1 MIDYIQLFKDRNLFN
16 QCTNEIELN
25 NLLNKKKI
33 IFYIGFDATAD
44 ALHAGSLVQLRAI
57 KTLIKHGHQAI
68 VLLGGGTTK
77 IGDPSGKDA
86 SRQILTYETIQ
97 KNIENFKRIF
107 EHYFRDFKENIKF
120 INNDQWLDK
129 LNYIELLRDLGSQ
142 VSINRMLTF
151 ESVKERLKREQS
163 LSFLE
168 FNYMILQSYDFL
180 HLNKHENCELQIG
193 GSDQWG
199 NIVLGM
205 EIISKINKKDAFG
218 LTTPLLTTSTGKK
231 MGKTEQGAVWIDQN
245 KYSSY
250 DFYQYWRNVDDN
262 DVEKLLLIFSD
273 LDKEEIKI
281 LIKED
286 INNAKK
292 KLAYLVTTDCHSE
305 SSAQEAEEKARS
317 IFENNSFDNI
327 DEINFKIDSKLI
339 DTLTSNSTVSSKSE
353 AKRLIEGGGIKIDDD
368 QINDINLTIDKS
380 YNGKILKIGK
390 KNILKLSLSN
400 QYIFYSI
407 INKI

>member
-107 EHYFRDFKENIKF
+107 EHYFRDFNENIKF

-317 IFENNSFDNI
+317 IFENNSYDNI

-380 YNGKILKIGK
+380 YNEKILKIGK
-390 KNILKLSLSN
+390 KK
-400 QYIFYSI
+400 YFKI
-407 INKI
+407 IVK

>member
-77 IGDPSGKDA
+77 IGDPSGKDT

-180 HLNKHENCELQIG
+180 HLNKNENCELQIG

-292 KLAYLVTTDCHSE
+292 KLAYFVTTDCHSE

-317 IFENNSFDNI
+317 IFENNSYDNI

-380 YNGKILKIGK
+380 YNEKILKIGK
-390 KNILKLSLSN
+390 KK
-400 QYIFYSI
+400 YFKI
-407 INKI
+407 IVK

>member
-245 KYSSY
+245 KYNSY

-281 LIKED
+281 LIKKD

-317 IFENNSFDNI
+317 IFENNSYDNI

-353 AKRLIEGGGIKIDDD
+353 AKRLIEGGGMKIDDD

-380 YNGKILKIGK
+380 YNEKILKIGK
-390 KNILKLSLSN
+390 KK
-400 QYIFYSI
+400 YFKI
-407 INKI
+407 IVK

>member
-317 IFENNSFDNI
+317 IFENNSYDNI

-353 AKRLIEGGGIKIDDD
+353 AKRLIEGGGMKIDDD

-390 KNILKLSLSN
+390 KK
-400 QYIFYSI
+400 YFKI
-407 INKI
+407 IVK

>member
-57 KTLIKHGHQAI
+57 KTLIKYGHQAI

-77 IGDPSGKDA
+77 IGDPSGKDT

-180 HLNKHENCELQIG
+180 HLNKNENCELQIG

-273 LDKEEIKI
+273 LDKEEIKM

-305 SSAQEAEEKARS
+305 NSAQEAEEKARS
-317 IFENNSFDNI
+317 IFENNSYDNI

-339 DTLTSNSTVSSKSE
+339 DTLTSNNTVSSKSE

-380 YNGKILKIGK
+380 YNEKILKIGK
-390 KNILKLSLSN
+390 KKYLK
-400 QYIFYSI
+400 I
-407 INKI
+407 IVK

>member
-86 SRQILTYETIQ
+86 SRQILTYKTIQ

-273 LDKEEIKI
+273 LDKQEIKI

-292 KLAYLVTTDCHSE
+292 KLAYFVTTDCHSE

-317 IFENNSFDNI
+317 IFENNSYDNI

-380 YNGKILKIGK
+380 YNEKILKIGK
-390 KNILKLSLSN
+390 KK
-400 QYIFYSI
+400 YFKI
-407 INKI
+407 IVK

>member
-317 IFENNSFDNI
+317 IFENNSYDNI

-339 DTLTSNSTVSSKSE
+339 DSLTSNSTVSSKSE

-380 YNGKILKIGK
+380 YNEKILKIGK
-390 KNILKLSLSN
+390 KK
-400 QYIFYSI
+400 YFKI
-407 INKI
+407 IVK

>member
-1 MIDYIQLFKDRNLFN
+1 MVDYIQLFKDRHLFN
-16 QCTNEIELN
+16 QCTNESDLN

-33 IFYIGFDATAD
+33 VFYIGFDATAD

-57 KTLIKHGHQAI
+57 KTLVKHGHKAI

-77 IGDPSGKDA
+77 IGDPSGKDT
-86 SRQILTYETIQ
+86 SRKILTYKEIQ
-97 KNIENFKRIF
+97 TNIDNFKKIF
-107 EHYFRDFKENIKF
+107 EHYFRDYKKNITF
-120 INNDQWLDK
+120 INNDEWLSQ
-129 LNYIELLRDLGSQ
+129 LNYIELLRDLGSF

-180 HLNKHENCELQIG
+180 HLNKKYECDLQIG

-205 EIISKINKKDAFG
+205 EIISKINKKNAFG
-218 LTTPLLTTSTGKK
+218 LTTPLLTTSSVKK

-245 KYSSY
+245 KFSSY

-273 LDKEEIKI
+273 LDKEEIKKKV
-281 LIKED
+281 LED
-286 INNAKK
+286 INKAKK
-292 KLAYLVTTDCHSE
+292 NLAYLVTTDCHSE
-305 SSAQEAEEKARS
+305 ESAKQAEEKAIS
-317 IFENNSFDNI
+317 IFEKNMSDNI
-327 DEINFKIDSKLI
+327 DEIDFDIKSQIKIFEAITSKNL
-339 DTLTSNSTVSSKSE
+339 VSSKSE
-353 AKRLIEGGGIKIDDD
+353 AKRLIEGGGIKLGDD
-368 QINDINLTIDKS
+368 QIKDINHTITQKD
-380 YNGKILKIGK
+380 NGKILKIGK
-390 KNILKLSLSN
+390 KKLFKLKFN
-400 QYIFYSI
+400 
-407 INKI
+407 

>member
-57 KTLIKHGHQAI
+57 KKLIKHGHQAI

-77 IGDPSGKDA
+77 IGDPSGKDT

-97 KNIENFKRIF
+97 KNIKNFKRIF

-180 HLNKHENCELQIG
+180 HLNKNENCELQIG

-205 EIISKINKKDAFG
+205 EIISKINKKDTFG

-273 LDKEEIKI
+273 LDKEEIKM

-305 SSAQEAEEKARS
+305 NSAQEAEEKARS
-317 IFENNSFDNI
+317 IFENNSYDNI
-327 DEINFKIDSKLI
+327 DEINFKIESKLI
-339 DTLTSNSTVSSKSE
+339 DTLTSNSMVSSKSE
-353 AKRLIEGGGIKIDDD
+353 AKRLIEGGGLKIDDD
-368 QINDINLTIDKS
+368 QINNINLTIDKS
-380 YNGKILKIGK
+380 YNEKILKIGK
-390 KNILKLSLSN
+390 KK
-400 QYIFYSI
+400 YFKI
-407 INKI
+407 IVK

>member
-151 ESVKERLKREQS
+151 ESVKDRLKREQS

-305 SSAQEAEEKARS
+305 NSAQEAEEKARS
-317 IFENNSFDNI
+317 IFENNSYDNI

-339 DTLTSNSTVSSKSE
+339 DTLTSNSLVSSKSE

-390 KNILKLSLSN
+390 KK
-400 QYIFYSI
+400 YFKI
-407 INKI
+407 IVK

>member
-281 LIKED
+281 LIKKD

-317 IFENNSFDNI
+317 IFENNSYDNI

-353 AKRLIEGGGIKIDDD
+353 AKRLIEGGGMKIDDD

-380 YNGKILKIGK
+380 YNEKILKIGK
-390 KNILKLSLSN
+390 KK
-400 QYIFYSI
+400 YFKI
-407 INKI
+407 IVK

>member
-1 MIDYIQLFKDRNLFN
+1 MVDYIQLFKDRHLFN

-44 ALHAGSLVQLRAI
+44 ALHVGSLVQLRAI

-86 SRQILTYETIQ
+86 SRQILSYEAIE

-107 EHYFRDFKENIKF
+107 EHYFRDYKESIKF
-120 INNDQWLDK
+120 INNDQWLDE
-129 LNYIELLRDLGSQ
+129 LNYIELLRDVGSH

-180 HLNKHENCELQIG
+180 YLNKNENCELQIG

-273 LDKEEIKI
+273 LNKSEIKSI
-281 LIKED
+281 ISEN
-286 INNAKK
+286 INEAKK
-292 KLAYLVTTDCHSE
+292 KLAFLVTSDCHSQV
-305 SSAQEAEEKARS
+305 SAEEAEKKAIS
-317 IFENNSFDNI
+317 IFENNSDENL
-327 DEINFKIDSKLI
+327 DEIVFDKNEDIKII
-339 DTLTSNSTVSSKSE
+339 DALTRQNLVNSKSE
-353 AKRLIEGGGIKIDDD
+353 AKRYIEGGAIKLND
-368 QINDINLTIDKS
+368 QVINDFNTFLNIKNNDQVLR
-380 YNGKILKIGK
+380 IGK
-390 KNILKLSLSN
+390 KKLFKLKFN
-400 QYIFYSI
+400 
-407 INKI
+407 

>member
-107 EHYFRDFKENIKF
+107 EHYFRDFNENIKF

-317 IFENNSFDNI
+317 IFENNSYDNI

-339 DTLTSNSTVSSKSE
+339 DTLTSNNTVSSKSE

-368 QINDINLTIDKS
+368 QINDINLTINKS
-380 YNGKILKIGK
+380 YNEKILKIGK
-390 KNILKLSLSN
+390 KK
-400 QYIFYSI
+400 YFKI
-407 INKI
+407 IVK

>member
-245 KYSSY
+245 KYGSY

-353 AKRLIEGGGIKIDDD
+353 AKRLIEGGGIKIDED

-380 YNGKILKIGK
+380 YNEKILKIGK
-390 KNILKLSLSN
+390 KK
-400 QYIFYSI
+400 YFKI
-407 INKI
+407 IVK

>member
-292 KLAYLVTTDCHSE
+292 KLAYFVTTDCHSE
-305 SSAQEAEEKARS
+305 SSAQEAEKKARS
-317 IFENNSFDNI
+317 IFENNSYDNI

-339 DTLTSNSTVSSKSE
+339 DTLTSNSTGSSKSE
-353 AKRLIEGGGIKIDDD
+353 AKRLIEGGGIKIDED

-380 YNGKILKIGK
+380 YNEKILKIGK
-390 KNILKLSLSN
+390 KK
-400 QYIFYSI
+400 YFKI
-407 INKI
+407 IVK

>member
-292 KLAYLVTTDCHSE
+292 KLAYFVTTDCHSE
-305 SSAQEAEEKARS
+305 SSAQEAEKKARS
-317 IFENNSFDNI
+317 IFENNSYDNI

-353 AKRLIEGGGIKIDDD
+353 AKRLIEGGGMKIDDD

-380 YNGKILKIGK
+380 YNEKILKIGK
-390 KNILKLSLSN
+390 KK
-400 QYIFYSI
+400 YFKI
-407 INKI
+407 IVK

>member
-168 FNYMILQSYDFL
+168 FKYMILQSYDFL

-218 LTTPLLTTSTGKK
+218 LTTPLLTTSSGKK

-305 SSAQEAEEKARS
+305 SSAQEAEKKARS
-317 IFENNSFDNI
+317 IFENNSYDNI

-339 DTLTSNSTVSSKSE
+339 DTLTSNSSVSSKSE
-353 AKRLIEGGGIKIDDD
+353 AKRLIEGGGIKIDDE
-368 QINDINLTIDKS
+368 QINDINLTINKS
-380 YNGKILKIGK
+380 YNEKILKIGK
-390 KNILKLSLSN
+390 KK
-400 QYIFYSI
+400 YFKI
-407 INKI
+407 IVK

>member
-1 MIDYIQLFKDRNLFN
+1 MLDYIQLFKDRHLFN
-16 QCTNEIELN
+16 QCTNEIDLN

-33 IFYIGFDATAD
+33 VFYIGFDATAD

-57 KTLIKHGHQAI
+57 KTLVKHGHKAI

-77 IGDPSGKDA
+77 IGDPSGKDT
-86 SRQILTYETIQ
+86 SRKILTYKEIQ
-97 KNIENFKRIF
+97 TNIDNFKKIF
-107 EHYFRDFKENIKF
+107 EHYFRDYKKNITF
-120 INNDQWLDK
+120 INNDEWLSK
-129 LNYIELLRDLGSQ
+129 LNYIELLRDLGSF

-180 HLNKHENCELQIG
+180 HLNNKYECDLQIG

-205 EIISKINKKDAFG
+205 EIISKINKKNAFG
-218 LTTPLLTTSTGKK
+218 LTTPLLTTSSGKK

-245 KYSSY
+245 KFSSY

-273 LDKEEIKI
+273 LDKEEIKKI
-281 LIKED
+281 VLED
-286 INNAKK
+286 TNKAKK
-292 KLAYLVTTDCHSE
+292 NLEYLVTTDCHSE
-305 SSAQEAEEKARS
+305 ESAQQAEEKAIS
-317 IFENNSFDNI
+317 IFEKNMSDNI
-327 DEINFKIDSKLI
+327 DEIDFDFNIQIKIFEAITSKNL
-339 DTLTSNSTVSSKSE
+339 VSSKSE
-353 AKRLIEGGGIKIDDD
+353 AKRLIEGGGIKLGDD
-368 QINDINLTIDKS
+368 QIKDINQTITQKD
-380 YNGKILKIGK
+380 NGKILKIGK
-390 KNILKLSLSN
+390 KKLFKLKFN
-400 QYIFYSI
+400 
-407 INKI
+407 

>member
-77 IGDPSGKDA
+77 IGDPSGKDT

-180 HLNKHENCELQIG
+180 HLNKNENCELQIG

-273 LDKEEIKI
+273 LDKEEIKM

-317 IFENNSFDNI
+317 IFENNSYDNI

-339 DTLTSNSTVSSKSE
+339 DTLTSNSMVSSKSE

-380 YNGKILKIGK
+380 YNEKILKIGK
-390 KNILKLSLSN
+390 KK
-400 QYIFYSI
+400 YFKI
-407 INKI
+407 IVK